1 MDDGIILTN
10 EERLRFYA
18 GLFEEHADENDGAA
32 EEFER
37 DHELVSI
44 YGQEWVTTQ
53 VTECRRKADNFR
65 RLALLTR
72 SKLSS

>member
-1 MDDGIILTN
+1 MC
-10 EERLRFYA
+10 
-18 GLFEEHADENDGAA
+18 LFEQHADENDSAA

-37 DHELVSI
+37 DHELLSI

-53 VTECRRKADNFR
+53 VMECRRKADNFR
-65 RLALLTR
+65 RLALSIR